1 MWFCILSFILIVSSY
16 IPLIQNP
23 HWFFRFFEF
32 GKLQLLFLLTL
43 TLIGGLLFI
52 EKYTST
58 TLLFICFTSLTIIYH
73 IKDLYPYSTFHST
86 PKNSRTKSSSNTI
99 SIISANIYQ
108 DNNDYFRFIEMIEK
122 HNPDLFLT
130 MESNKDWENALSH
143 FDKTYPF
150 HIKVAL
156 ENTYGIHLYSKF
168 EILSLKVHYFVAD
181 DIPSIEA
188 QLKSKDGFV
197 FNFYG
202 VHPPPPSPTEE
213 DTAKER
219 DGELLS
225 VAKVVKTKKEPC
237 VVVGDFNN
245 VAWAKSSLLFR
256 KTSELIDAR
265 VGRGLFSTFHAKYWF
280 FRFPIDLF
288 FHSTDVFV
296 VELKTLE
303 YFGSDHF
310 PIFSS
315 FYINKKNHDQ
325 EEMVEKLEN
334 GEHKEINEIIQNGKN
349 EKSEN
354 RD

>member
-1 MWFCILSFILIVSSY
+1 MLFYIFSILLIISSFI
-16 IPLIQNP
+16 PLVQNP

-32 GKLQLLFLLTL
+32 GKVQLFQLLLLTFILGLLFVENKDLLFFVVLSLNLLTL
-43 TLIGGLLFI
+43 AF
-52 EKYTST
+52 
-58 TLLFICFTSLTIIYH
+58 H
-73 IKDLYPYSTFHST
+73 VKDLFPYTKFHSIPT
-86 PKNSRTKSSSNTI
+86 KVKTNSCSETI

-108 DNNDYFRFIEMIEK
+108 DNSDYNRFISLIEK
-122 HNPDLFLT
+122 HNPDIFLT
-130 MESNKDWENALSH
+130 MESNQKWENALSH

-150 HIKVAL
+150 HVKVAL
-156 ENTYGIHLYSKF
+156 ENTYGIHLFSK
-168 EILSLKVHYFVAD
+168 LKIISHQVHYFVAD

-188 QLKSKDGFV
+188 KIMSNDGFT
-197 FNFYG
+197 FNLFG

-213 DTAKER
+213 ENAKER

-225 VAKVVKTKKEPC
+225 VAKVVKSKSEPC

-265 VGRGLFSTFHAKYWF
+265 IGRGLFSTFHAKYWF

-296 VELKTLE
+296 EELKTLD

-310 PIFSS
+310 PIYSS
-315 FYINKKNHDQ
+315 FHINQKNKEQ
-325 EEMVEKLEN
+325 EELIETLEHEEK
-334 GEHKEINEIIQNGKN
+334 KEINGIIRDGIN
-349 EKSEN
+349 EESEN
-354 RD
+354 RN

>member
-1 MWFCILSFILIVSSY
+1 MLFTIFSILLIISSF

-23 HWFFRFFEF
+23 NWFFRFFEF
-32 GKLQLLFLLTL
+32 GKVQLFLLLLLTCILGLIFIKNKDSLFFVLLSLNIL
-43 TLIGGLLFI
+43 TLIFH
-52 EKYTST
+52 T
-58 TLLFICFTSLTIIYH
+58 
-73 IKDLYPYSTFHST
+73 KDLFPYTKFHSIPGKVKT
-86 PKNSRTKSSSNTI
+86 NSCSETI

-108 DNNDYFRFIEMIEK
+108 DNSDYDRFIGLIK
-122 HNPDLFLT
+122 KYNPDIFLT
-130 MESNKDWENALSH
+130 MESNQDWENALSH
-143 FDKTYPF
+143 FEKTHPF

-156 ENTYGIHLYSKF
+156 ENTYGIHLYSK
-168 EILSLKVHYFVAD
+168 LKIISHQVHYFVAD

-188 QLKSKDGFV
+188 TIKSNDGFI
-197 FNFYG
+197 FNLFG

-213 DTAKER
+213 ENAKER

-225 VAKVVKTKKEPC
+225 VAKVVKLKSEPC

-265 VGRGLFSTFHAKYWF
+265 IGRGLFSTFHAKYWF

-296 VELKTLE
+296 EELKTLD

-310 PIFSS
+310 PIYSS
-315 FYINKKNHDQ
+315 FHINRKNKEQ
-325 EEMVEKLEN
+325 EELVETLAREEK
-334 GEHKEINEIIQNGKN
+334 KEINQIIREGIN
-349 EKSEN
+349 EESEN